1 MEEKKFPE
9 SHSSFRSVFG
19 FGRGHQSFLG
29 KSNLCLRFKTPRV
42 LAKKHQSFGFTL
54 VELLVVITILSILI
68 TMLILTLNPFV
79 QIEKGQDAKREQ
91 DLKQLNTALDTYYND
106 HSCYPAHLSWLSGVG
121 TYMKQVPNDPAIAGG
136 WQNYDYIT
144 DPTNPDCPQW
154 NVIFA
159 KVSNTIDYNKNPTA
173 QAVATLCPLQQTSC
187 FPGNAAGYNYCV
199 LSGSV
204 SCDYLKDL
212 VLTPIVGPVPTSGE
226 GVTTNPAANPT
237 ATYAPTTTP
246 MPTPCPCGSVY
257 ASWVEDGALCDGV
270 AAGTGNFCGHNGN
283 QCLNHC
289 Q

>member
-1 MEEKKFPE
+1 
-9 SHSSFRSVFG
+9 
-19 FGRGHQSFLG
+19 LG

-106 HSCYPAHLSWLSGVG
+106 HNCYPSDLAKLSGTG
-121 TYMKQVPNDPAIAGG
+121 TYMKQVPNDPAAAGG

-144 DPTNPDCPQW
+144 DPNKPDCPQW

-173 QAVATLCPLQQTSC
+173 QAVATLCPLQQTGC
-187 FPGNAAGYNYCV
+187 FPGDAGGAGNAAGYNYCV
-199 LSGSV
+199 LSGNV
-204 SCDYLKDL
+204 SCLKDL
-212 VLTPIVGPVPTSGE
+212 VLTPVGGPVPTSG
-226 GVTTNPAANPT
+226 GGGITVTAAVPT
-237 ATYAPTTTP
+237 STPTSTP
-246 MPTPCPCGSVY
+246 IPTSLTPTPTPCLCGSAY
-257 ASWVEDGALCDGV
+257 ALWVQDGAFCDRV
-270 AAGTGNFCGHNGN
+270 TAGTGLYCGHNGD
-283 QCLNHC
+283 QCINHC